1 MNTKIVAIAAVAI
14 VVVAA
19 VGAGIV
25 LMNDG
30 NGGDPVG
37 EPLGCLEVFGNANN
51 DYVIDGSDISLINRI
66 IDEGMD
72 WKEDYPFA
80 DAYKDGVIDQRD
92 VDQVNGILNATFDN
106 KIEVWHT
113 NYYAEVQSIVTTMY
127 PIQTAAASAN
137 NTTMILFKSLGID
150 EQIVATSLPSSNIS
164 NGLVDQSKYD
174 STIYADYFDV
184 MNEAQRIGSE
194 SALVTVDS
202 KLTDF
207 VTAGCS
213 AYIFGS
219 ANPKLTNESAIED
232 VGVDVIQI
240 CDGMSDSNYFATAAL
255 LLGFLFNQTDD
266 GIEQRAASLTDF
278 VKGFNDD
285 LSNKVASIT
294 NAKAGVASSM
304 KGYISIKGSTNTD
317 IIEEAGLICPVASK
331 NPENESSTTI
341 KYTSDANSWLN
352 YVGFDYAIVLKA
364 STSGWSWFDKSYDS
378 GELPSSF
385 KTHVNS
391 FNTTQ
396 SYINGNVLVVSTM
409 LLGPLKSGVIC
420 QYVYPEICGE
430 GWIDSYLNTFYTTYW
445 GMDADDIN
453 GMKYILTQ
461 DEVLGTA

>member
-14 VVVAA
+14 IVVAA
-19 VGAGIV
+19 VGVGLV
-25 LMNDG
+25 LMKDG
-30 NGGDPVG
+30 NGGDPAG

-80 DAYKDGVIDQRD
+80 DAYKDGIIDQKD

-106 KIEVWHT
+106 KIKVWHT

-127 PIQTAAASAN
+127 PIQTAAASDN
-137 NTTMILFKSLGID
+137 TTTMILFKSLGID
-150 EQIVATSLPSSNIS
+150 EQIVATSLSSSNIS

-219 ANPKLTNESAIED
+219 ANPKLTNESSIEE

-266 GIEQRAASLTDF
+266 NIEQRAASLTDF
-278 VKGFNDD
+278 VKGFNND

-294 NAKAGVASSM
+294 NAKTGVASSM
-304 KGYISIKGSTNTD
+304 KGYISIKRKQRIS
-317 IIEEAGLICPVASK
+317 
-331 NPENESSTTI
+331 
-341 KYTSDANSWLN
+341 
-352 YVGFDYAIVLKA
+352 
-364 STSGWSWFDKSYDS
+364 
-378 GELPSSF
+378 
-385 KTHVNS
+385 
-391 FNTTQ
+391 
-396 SYINGNVLVVSTM
+396 
-409 LLGPLKSGVIC
+409 
-420 QYVYPEICGE
+420 
-430 GWIDSYLNTFYTTYW
+430 
-445 GMDADDIN
+445 
-453 GMKYILTQ
+453 
-461 DEVLGTA
+461 